1 MLRGTRTLVVIGT
14 LVLAAG
20 PLRAQRRPIMS
31 EEIER
36 AGVTIQTAFDA
47 VERLRP
53 RWLQPPTEVPGAR
66 IRIYQGERD
75 MGDVEYLKT
84 IPAERVFTI
93 YWFSMNEA
101 GSRYGR
107 SEGPVIAVTM
117 KPAGPP

>member
-1 MLRGTRTLVVIGT
+1 MLWGTRTLLVIGT
-14 LVLAAG
+14 FVLAAG

-47 VERLRP
+47 VETLRP
-53 RWLQPPTEVPGAR
+53 RWLKPPPEVPTAR